1 MPEDATTTYPLAPVV
16 VARFVGLGLVGLA
29 VLMFVGTALVA
40 GLDLPPDVLVVVL
53 ALALVGVMTLAWWL
67 RSRAWVLRCTAE
79 GYAVRL
85 VRGAGVT
92 EARWTAVE
100 DAATVT
106 RHDVPCVVLR
116 LRDGRTTTIPVGV
129 LAVDKEEFVRE
140 LQQRLQTARGLKPYL
155 PPAPGPGDSSPAP
168 EGL

>member
-1 MPEDATTTYPLAPVV
+1 MPTPEVTTYPLAPTF
-16 VARFVGLGLVGLA
+16 VARFVGLGLVLLA
-29 VLMFVGTALVA
+29 VTMFVGTALVA
-40 GLDLPPDVLVVVL
+40 TLGLPPDLLVVVVVVGL
-53 ALALVGVMTLAWWL
+53 AAVLVLAWWL

-92 EARWTAVE
+92 DARWTAVE
-100 DAATVT
+100 DAVTAT

-116 LRDGRTTTIPVGV
+116 LRDGRTTTIPVGA
-129 LAVDKEEFVRE
+129 LAVDKDQFVRE
-140 LQQRLQTARGLKPYL
+140 LQGRLQAARGLKPYR
-155 PPAPGPGDSSPAP
+155 PPGDSSPTA